1 MFFLFKSAS
10 VLSPDEHGEQV
21 LETAHWKD
29 SATDCFI
36 AMQNPLYLKG
46 QKGHWKR
53 IIHKILIL

>member
-36 AMQNPLYLKG
+36 AMQNPLYLI
-46 QKGHWKR
+46 QKGHWKQ
-53 IIHKILIL
+53 IINNILIL